1 MLGRR
6 PAKTTAAAGSGRD
19 CDHTGNREWNVGKTW
34 GAFVA
39 KGIGIAVLYGVAYLA
54 LRYISFNQ
62 WFLPAGLRAACLL
75 FLPYRYWPFVLLGE
89 VGLTLS
95 QKIAMLDSY
104 GRPWVYGSSILL
116 APLTSIAPAFVR
128 RKLTSDRSIAR
139 WLSQA
144 ALVMA
149 AWSATTKTLLNYL
162 LDGPR
167 QPENLQAFGGFLV
180 GDYLGILTIFLIA
193 LLIRFF
199 WQERSVSHRFIR
211 DAAISTA
218 SIGVLYGVIE
228 SSSSMNE
235 LLQLTMLMMMTLPA
249 VPLTYHHGWRG
260 AATGS
265 LLASIGIAQAMT
277 YTGIQNSHNE
287 VVYYAQWGLLL
298 SSTVFLLLG
307 GQITRQYEQAKAS
320 GFAEQEALKL
330 ARMSLLSNEP
340 VLRDQLLCMAQL
352 QVLLDDERD
361 QLAKALRANGKH
373 HEALNLN
380 NRGVEQRQFFEEQAL
395 VLYPIG
401 IERSGLFGVLDTPT
415 FRESRASGVE
425 VMLDFG
431 RIDPRTLSSDL
442 QVLAYRC
449 LCHAIDYLSD
459 WEPTHYRVHLRVWH
473 GSTRRGLY
481 LSVRM
486 LTEYERQAT
495 AYGESASLLLEAR
508 VKASGGRL
516 RREPHRIRVLLSESN
531 DEPSALQLLP
541 VEA

>member
-1 MLGRR
+1 MLFRSMFVLPILLWHLR
-6 PAKTTAAAGSGRD
+6 KLETYKIKHAFRDSIIAAAVVIPLFLFVKLDPDAKTLPQQVALMLMILPAAALTLLHGW
-19 CDHTGNREWNVGKTW
+19 H
-34 GAFVA
+34 GAA
-39 KGIGIAVLYGVAYLA
+39 IGILIVNV
-54 LRYISFNQ
+54 
-62 WFLPAGLRAACLL
+62 
-75 FLPYRYWPFVLLGE
+75 
-89 VGLTLS
+89 
-95 QKIAMLDSY
+95 
-104 GRPWVYGSSILL
+104 
-116 APLTSIAPAFVR
+116 SIAQTMEYAGIPRYYDDAVF
-128 RKLTSDRSIAR
+128 LSHIGLSIA
-139 WLSQA
+139 
-144 ALVMA
+144 
-149 AWSATTKTLLNYL
+149 
-162 LDGPR
+162 
-167 QPENLQAFGGFLV
+167 
-180 GDYLGILTIFLIA
+180 
-193 LLIRFF
+193 
-199 WQERSVSHRFIR
+199 
-211 DAAISTA
+211 
-218 SIGVLYGVIE
+218 SI
-228 SSSSMNE
+228 
-235 LLQLTMLMMMTLPA
+235 
-249 VPLTYHHGWRG
+249 
-260 AATGS
+260 
-265 LLASIGIAQAMT
+265 
-277 YTGIQNSHNE
+277 
-287 VVYYAQWGLLL
+287 
-298 SSTVFLLLG
+298 VFLLFG
-307 GQITRQYEQAKAS
+307 RRITLNYETARRS
-320 GFAEQEALKL
+320 GLAEQEALKL

-380 NRGVEQRQFFEEQAL
+380 NQGMEQRQFFEEQAL

-449 LCHAIDYLSD
+449 LCHAIDHLSD
-459 WEPTHYRVHLRVWH
+459 WEPTHYHVSLRVWH
-473 GSTRRGLY
+473 GRARRGLY

>member
-6 PAKTTAAAGSGRD
+6 PAETTGTAGSGKD
-19 CDHTGNREWNVGKTW
+19 CDHTGNRERNVGKTW
-34 GAFVA
+34 GTFVA
-39 KGIGIAVLYGVAYLA
+39 KGIGIAVLYGIAYLA
-54 LRYISFNQ
+54 LRYVSFNQ

-75 FLPYRYWPFVLLGE
+75 FLPYRYWLFVLLGE

-95 QKIAMLDSY
+95 QKIEMIDSY

-116 APLTSIAPAFVR
+116 APLTAIVPALVR
-128 RKLTSDRSIAR
+128 RKLSSDNSIAR
-139 WLSQA
+139 WLPQT
-144 ALVMA
+144 ALAMSG
-149 AWSATTKTLLNYL
+149 WSATTKTLLNYL
-162 LDGPR
+162 LDGPK
-167 QPENLQAFGGFLV
+167 QPEDPQAFAGFLI
-180 GDYLGILTIFLIA
+180 GDYLGILTIFLMV

-199 WQERSVSHRFIR
+199 WKERRLPRRFIR
-211 DAAISTA
+211 DAAISGA
-218 SIGVLYGVIE
+218 AIGILYGVIE
-228 SSSSMNE
+228 SSSTMNE
-235 LLQLTMLMMMTLPA
+235 LLQLTMLMTMTLPA

-260 AATGS
+260 AATGA
-265 LLASIGIAQAMT
+265 LLANIGIAQVMT

-298 SSTVFLLLG
+298 SSTVFLFLG
-307 GQITRQYEQAKAS
+307 SQITRQYEKATAS

-373 HEALNLN
+373 HEAMNLN
-380 NRGVEQRQFFEEQAL
+380 SRGVEQRQFFEEQAL

-425 VMLDFG
+425 VTLDFG
-431 RIDPRTLSSDL
+431 RIDPRILSSDL

-449 LCHAIDYLSD
+449 LCHTIDHLSD
-459 WEPTHYRVHLRVWH
+459 WEPTHYHIRLRVWH
-473 GSTRRGLY
+473 GHARRGLY

-486 LTEYERQAT
+486 LTEYERQTT

-516 RREPHRIRVLLSESN
+516 HHEPHRIRVLLSESN
-531 DEPSALQLLP
+531 DEPSTLQLLP
-541 VEA
+541 IEG